1 MNLIQLIGV
10 GDNNYNDLRKTLSDL
25 LSHQSSSRKLRLEE
39 VNDID
44 TIMEFNLTSI
54 PALAING
61 KVLYEQN
68 GYQLSKEKLADLIDP
83 YMRQVHIRNIL
94 VPTDFSAVSA
104 NAYDFAHDLA
114 LRNEG
119 AIKVVHISHPSFDTM
134 NPMGTYVPGSF
145 EEIKRKQLHE
155 FLGAAKH
162 RNPLGSGSKRIPVEA
177 DVTIGFATEEIIR
190 MSKEDGV
197 DMIVMGTTGEG
208 GFLNKLVGSVSSRV
222 AQQAWCPV
230 MLIPKNYQLQPFK
243 NILYA
248 SNNQAMDEVMIRE
261 MVDFA
266 IFHQANI
273 HLIHVKENNKTPF
286 RVARSV
292 FEEIVQNSAPNLSYS
307 YSVVESQSV
316 FQGIQSY
323 IKKHDIDLLSMV
335 TSHRSFVGELFH
347 KSLTKQMVFEL
358 DIPLLVLHFDY

>member
-10 GDNNYNDLRKTLSDL
+10 GDNNYNDLRKALSDL
-25 LSHQSSSRKLRLEE
+25 LSSHSSSRKLTLEE

-44 TIMEFNLTSI
+44 TIMEFNLSSI

-68 GYQLSKEKLADLIDP
+68 GHHLSREKLADLIGP
-83 YMRQVHIRNIL
+83 YMRQVHVKNIL

-104 NAYDFAHDLA
+104 KAFDFAYKLA
-114 LRNEG
+114 KKNHG
-119 AIKVVHISHPSFDTM
+119 SIKLVHISHPSFDTM

-145 EEIKRKQLHE
+145 EEIKRKQLQE
-155 FLGAAKH
+155 FLNAAKE
-162 RNPLGSGSKRIPVEA
+162 RNAIVPAAERIPLQTEVA
-177 DVTIGFATEEIIR
+177 IGFATEEIIR
-190 MSKEDGV
+190 MSKEAGV
-197 DMIVMGTTGEG
+197 DMVVMGTTGEG

-230 MLIPKNYQLQPFK
+230 MLVPKSYQQQTFK

-286 RVARSV
+286 KIAKSI
-292 FEEIVQNSAPNLSYS
+292 FEEIVIKSAPNLSYS
-307 YSVVESQSV
+307 YTVVESQSV
-316 FQGIQSY
+316 FQGIQTY
-323 IKKHDIDLLSMV
+323 IKQHDIDLLSMV

>member
-10 GDNNYNDLRKTLSDL
+10 GDNNYNDLKKSIANL
-25 LSHQSSSRKLRLEE
+25 LSNQASPRKVVMEE

-44 TIMEFNLTSI
+44 TIMEFNLNAI

-68 GYQLSKEKLADLIDP
+68 GNLLSQEKLADLIGP
-83 YMRQVHIRNIL
+83 YMRQVHVQNIL
-94 VPTDFSAVSA
+94 VPTDFSAVA
-104 NAYDFAHDLA
+104 AEAFDFAYQLA
-114 LRNEG
+114 LANQGSIRL
-119 AIKVVHISHPSFDTM
+119 VHISHPSFDTM

-145 EEIKRKQLHE
+145 EDIKRRQLQE
-155 FLGAAKH
+155 FLKAANQ
-162 RNPLGSGSKRIPVEA
+162 RNRGNSTSKPIPVAAEVA
-177 DVTIGFATEEIIR
+177 IGFATEEIIR
-190 MSKEDGV
+190 MSKEPGT

-230 MLIPKNYQLQPFK
+230 MLIPKKYKPKPFR

-266 IFHQANI
+266 VFHQANI
-273 HLIHVKENNKTPF
+273 HLIHVKEKNNTEFK
-286 RVARSV
+286 VAKSV
-292 FEEIVQNSAPNLSYS
+292 FEEIVLTSAPNLSYS
-307 YSVVESQSV
+307 YTIVESQTV
-316 FQGIQSY
+316 FQGIQTY
-323 IKKHDIDLLSMV
+323 VKKHDVDLLSMV
-335 TSHRSFVGELFH
+335 TSHRSFVADLFH

-358 DIPLLVLHFDY
+358 DIPLLVLHFDQ

>member
-10 GDNNYNDLRKTLSDL
+10 GDNNYNDLRKALSDL
-25 LSHQSSSRKLRLEE
+25 LSNHSSSRKLKLEE
-39 VNDID
+39 INDID
-44 TIMEFNLTSI
+44 TIMEFNLSSI

-61 KVLYEQN
+61 KILFEQN
-68 GYQLSKEKLADLIDP
+68 GHHLSKEKLADLIGP
-83 YMRQVHIRNIL
+83 YMRQVHVQNIL

-104 NAYDFAHDLA
+104 NAYDFAHKLA
-114 LRNEG
+114 LGNQG
-119 AIKVVHISHPSFDTM
+119 KIKVIHISHPSFDTM

-145 EEIKRKQLHE
+145 EDIKRKQLHE
-155 FLGAAKH
+155 FLSAARH
-162 RNPLGSGSKRIPVEA
+162 RNPIKSSSKLVPVEA
-177 DVTIGFATEEIIR
+177 EVAIGFATEEIIR
-190 MSKEDGV
+190 MSKDAEV

-230 MLIPKNYQLQPFK
+230 MLIPKNYQPKPFK

-266 IFHQANI
+266 VFHQANI

-286 RVARSV
+286 KVARSI
-292 FEEIVQNSAPNLSYS
+292 FEEIVLSSAPNLSYS
-307 YSVVESQSV
+307 YTVVENKTV
-316 FQGIQSY
+316 FQGIQTY
-323 IKKHDIDLLSMV
+323 IKQHDIDLLSMV

-347 KSLTKQMVFEL
+347 KSLTKQMVFDL